1 MNFAIEMLQD
11 LDEYKNLLKPRL
23 KSIVQTEDREWFI
36 VFISKAITDN
46 AVKLCKK
53 VYGKV
58 EADFSSK
65 KRERY
70 SCATRTQLQRKVYV
84 HWKAHPVPQSLL
96 DSNIK
101 TLNTILEKCFHACG
115 CRCCKVELHGTDI
128 SIWNEI
134 ELKIVECIRNTL
146 DRRIQ
151 YYEEE
156 VRKLSE
162 NRFLPAWN
170 FCNFFIVKVTYGFF
184 STPGWRKKKI
194 VNITLDNLSCGSL
207 LFSLGSWVGSFL
219 HIYTEGMQD
228 SSCIV
233 AFAWVYAEVK

>member
-70 SCATRTQLQRKVYV
+70 SCATRLSCR
-84 HWKAHPVPQSLL
+84 
-96 DSNIK
+96 
-101 TLNTILEKCFHACG
+101 EK
-115 CRCCKVELHGTDI
+115 
-128 SIWNEI
+128 SMYI
-134 ELKIVECIRNTL
+134 EKP
-146 DRRIQ
+146 IQ
-151 YYEEE
+151 YLR
-156 VRKLSE
+156 VCWIQISGL
-162 NRFLPAWN
+162 
-170 FCNFFIVKVTYGFF
+170 
-184 STPGWRKKKI
+184 
-194 VNITLDNLSCGSL
+194 
-207 LFSLGSWVGSFL
+207 
-219 HIYTEGMQD
+219 
-228 SSCIV
+228 
-233 AFAWVYAEVK
+233 

>member
-36 VFISKAITDN
+36 VFISKAVTDN

-115 CRCCKVELHGTDI
+115 CRCCKVELHGTDT

-134 ELKIVECIRNTL
+134 EIKIVECIRNTL

-170 FCNFFIVKVTYGFF
+170 FCNFFIVKVTYGLF
-184 STPGWRKKKI
+184 STQGWRKKIKKKK
-194 VNITLDNLSCGSL
+194 L
-207 LFSLGSWVGSFL
+207 
-219 HIYTEGMQD
+219 
-228 SSCIV
+228 
-233 AFAWVYAEVK
+233 